1 MNEKTITF
9 LRNVKLKIFIIYHWS
24 IDYYPKDHNNM
35 IFLNFSCLF
44 TFYGCSK
51 SEFLTKDPTWAFEKT
66 KCLWTKIALLVVSK
80 SINIWIF
87 IISWKKSGATIFEAI
102 LHPQIMQVCGGQN
115 SLKKSQGCI
124 FPIIR
129 QFLLGNSFEN
139 LTHFRKSFDFWYI
152 NLKK

>member
-1 MNEKTITF
+1 MATTQRITTIWF
-9 LRNVKLKIFIIYHWS
+9 FW
-24 IDYYPKDHNNM
+24 
-35 IFLNFSCLF
+35 FFSCLF

-51 SEFLTKDPTWAFEKT
+51 SEFLTKDPTSGFEKT

-115 SLKKSQGCI
+115 SLKSCRPKLFSTD
-124 FPIIR
+124 
-129 QFLLGNSFEN
+129 SEN
-139 LTHFRKSFDFWYI
+139 LDVNWFLDDWQSHFWVKALGFYEASIWVWSNFE
-152 NLKK
+152 LL

>member
-1 MNEKTITF
+1 MKFNTRWMKRLSLFCVTSKM
-9 LRNVKLKIFIIYHWS
+9 RIFIIYHWS

-66 KCLWTKIALLVVSK
+66 NSPQTKIALLVVSK

-87 IISWKKSGATIFEAI
+87 IISWKKNGATLFEAI
-102 LHPQIMQVCGGQN
+102 LHPQIMQVCGWQN
-115 SLKKSQGCI
+115 SLKMCSSI
-124 FPIIR
+124 LFSADYENSYVNW
-129 QFLLGNSFEN
+129 FGN
-139 LTHFRKSFDFWYI
+139 Y
-152 NLKK
+152 